1 MVTRQAACL
10 RLMNQSLTLLLEEL
24 NGTVLQSHHQI
35 DQAIPIEVFHK
46 ADVTIPTLRKPGATS
61 SVTSTQWP

>member
-24 NGTVLQSHHQI
+24 NGTILQSHHQI
-35 DQAIPIEVFHK
+35 DQAIPVEV
-46 ADVTIPTLRKPGATS
+46 AP
-61 SVTSTQWP
+61 